1 MKVEFSVLWS
11 SRLIYRRAFPGARR
25 PHPHP
30 STPPS
35 VKAATSGCVSVSV
48 RWVSASISE
57 WTPHSPSMA
66 GAAFSTGGEPPP
78 PPPPSEGF
86 GHFFK
91 KLSCNLHIR
100 TCTDPKC
107 TFHLILINANAG
119 PVTRAAWQ
127 ASPNPW
133 VPRLHGSRGR
143 SGIGDSSPQLRD
155 VCEEGLCWRPSSR
168 LLVDAAGR
176 QRAVASPHGLPPGKH
191 ERKDPAAGGGVARL
205 PCSEGR
211 AEASPRRHLL
221 QTPAPRASRPAPP
234 SLQSWV
240 PKLEAGE
247 SDHVPVGVSQPS
259 APRPGAAGDAL
270 P

>member
-30 STPPS
+30 STPRPS
-35 VKAATSGCVSVSV
+35 KPPRVGAFPFLCAGSARLFLSGPHTRPRWQEQPFRLGESLLLLLLLLKALD
-48 RWVSASISE
+48 I
-57 WTPHSPSMA
+57 
-66 GAAFSTGGEPPP
+66 FK
-78 PPPPSEGF
+78 
-86 GHFFK
+86 K

-240 PKLEAGE
+240 PKPEAGE
-247 SDHVPVGVSQPS
+247 SDRVLVGVSQPS